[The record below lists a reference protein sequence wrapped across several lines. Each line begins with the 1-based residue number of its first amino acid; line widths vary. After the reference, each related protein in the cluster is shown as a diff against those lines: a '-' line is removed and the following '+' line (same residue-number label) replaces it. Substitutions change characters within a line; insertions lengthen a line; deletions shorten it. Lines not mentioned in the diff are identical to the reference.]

1 MRIIKV
7 EIKNFRAFYNHH
19 IVELAKVGE
28 RGKPNLLI
36 YGENG
41 SGKSSLLLALQY
53 LLESGINNLDFEQYK
68 NIFAPE
74 TDEGYIKFFLR
85 QNLNTPQIVHE
96 WSSTTRTT
104 NDPDIIAASQ
114 AKGILD
120 YKRLLEVH
128 FIHHKEPEVNIFEL
142 LVHSLLGQCI
152 NDLHPLQKTFP
163 DNWRD
168 LLAIVPKQKNHKR
181 KIAIFEA
188 ESQIFNQGLRAK
200 LNELEQKATQ
210 LMEYFGYKIVI
221 SLHFQGI
228 TFDNTAKYRDDQKE
242 NCIDNRKILLNIK
255 FLDREISSP
264 HHFLNEAK
272 LSAIAIALYFSSLLV
287 APKPQLKLL
296 ALDDIFIG
304 LDMSNR
310 LPLIDIIK
318 DQFREYQI
326 FLMTYDREWYEILK
340 QRFDGNKWVFQ
351 ELYCGKITDDLEI
364 PVWKQDTDYLDKAQ
378 QYLTPIPP
386 QAPDLKASAVYLR
399 TAFEV
404 ILKKFCD
411 KHYLKVKY
419 QEESKKL
426 TTDDFWQPI
435 IAYKKQDNTEFV
447 SLTCKQNI
455 ELYRSLIMNPLNH
468 ARITQTYDREI
479 QEAIDA
485 VKTLKHELG
494 I

>member
-1 MRIIKV
+1 MRIIKI
-7 EIKNFRAFYNHH
+7 EMKNFRAFYNHH
-19 IVELAKVGE
+19 IVELAKVGQS
-28 RGKPNLLI
+28 GKQNLLI

-41 SGKSSLLLALQY
+41 SGKSSLLFAIQY
-53 LLESGINNLDFEQYK
+53 LLESGINHLDFAQYK
-68 NIFAPE
+68 NIFVPE

-85 QNLNTPQIVHE
+85 ERLNTPQIVHE
-96 WSSTTRTT
+96 WSSTTCTT

-128 FIHHKEPEVNIFEL
+128 FIHRQESEVNIFEL
-142 LVHSLLGQCI
+142 LVHSLLSQSI
-152 NDLHPLQKTFP
+152 NDLHPLQKNFA
-163 DNWRD
+163 DNWND

-181 KIAIFEA
+181 KIANFEA

-200 LNELEQKATQ
+200 LNDLEQKATE
-210 LMEYFGYKIVI
+210 LMQYFGYKIVI
-221 SLHFQGI
+221 SLQFQGI

-242 NCIDNRKILLNIK
+242 NCIANRQILLNVK
-255 FLDREISSP
+255 FLNREISSP

-287 APKPQLKLL
+287 APKPKLKIL

-318 DQFREYQI
+318 DKFSDYQI

-340 QRFDGNKWVFQ
+340 QRLDGNKWVFQ
-351 ELYCGKITDDLEI
+351 ELYRGEIADDLEI
-364 PVWKQDTDYLDKAQ
+364 PVWKQDVNYLDKAQ
-378 QYLTPIPP
+378 EYLTPTPP

-404 ILKKFCD
+404 ILKKFCND
-411 KHYLKVKY
+411 HKLKVRY
-419 QEESKKL
+419 QENPKKL

-435 IAYKKQDNTEFV
+435 TAYKKDGTLFL
-447 SLTCKQNI
+447 SATCKQNI
-455 ELYRSLIMNPLNH
+455 ELYRTLIMNPLNH
-468 ARITQTYDREI
+468 AQISQTYDREI

-485 VKTLKHELG
+485 VKTLKHELNP
-494 I
+494 

>member
-1 MRIIKV
+1 
-7 EIKNFRAFYNHH
+7 
-19 IVELAKVGE
+19 
-28 RGKPNLLI
+28 
-36 YGENG
+36 
-41 SGKSSLLLALQY
+41 
-53 LLESGINNLDFEQYK
+53 
-68 NIFAPE
+68 
-74 TDEGYIKFFLR
+74 
-85 QNLNTPQIVHE
+85 
-96 WSSTTRTT
+96 
-104 NDPDIIAASQ
+104 
-114 AKGILD
+114 
-120 YKRLLEVH
+120 
-128 FIHHKEPEVNIFEL
+128 
-142 LVHSLLGQCI
+142 
-152 NDLHPLQKTFP
+152 
-163 DNWRD
+163 
-168 LLAIVPKQKNHKR
+168 
-181 KIAIFEA
+181 
-188 ESQIFNQGLRAK
+188 
-200 LNELEQKATQ
+200 
-210 LMEYFGYKIVI
+210 MEYFGYKIVI

-255 FLDREISSP
+255 FLEREISSP

-318 DQFREYQI
+318 AQFSEYQI

-435 IAYKKQDNTEFV
+435 IAYKKDGTLFL
-447 SLTCKQNI
+447 SATCKQNI
-455 ELYRSLIMNPLNH
+455 ELYRTLIMNPLNH
-468 ARITQTYDREI
+468 AQISQTYDREI